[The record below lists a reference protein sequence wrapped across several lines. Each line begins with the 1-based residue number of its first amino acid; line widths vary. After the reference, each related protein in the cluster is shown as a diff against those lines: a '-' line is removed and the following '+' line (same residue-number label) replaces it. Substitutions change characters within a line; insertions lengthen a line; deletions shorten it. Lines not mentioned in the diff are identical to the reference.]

1 MPFYHWEGLDRQ
13 GRQVKGVLQA
23 DNTDQL
29 KESLFIQG
37 IALLDYRQ
45 STQSS
50 NSRWSLLQ
58 PTIGPCHLAD
68 FWEQLALLL
77 SNGVEL
83 VKALEIVARITTHK
97 RLRSAIQNVTHAIEQ
112 GQSFYEALSA
122 YPKIFVP
129 VVVTLIEAGE
139 RTGKLGKIIE
149 HVKSYYKQQYMM
161 RQQFKRAAMAP
172 LITLGV
178 ALMLVWAI
186 VIFIVPQ
193 FTSLYQSLGSQL
205 PKSTKFLIG
214 FSRACRSW
222 YGLII
227 LLVMIGILWCCVQLC
242 KIASVKKFFGQIG
255 LYIPIISSIM
265 IYHNMVIFIQTLS
278 IFVSSG
284 LTLTLA
290 LEQVEHTV
298 GSEVFKDDI
307 KKIMYEIMAGKS
319 LSAAMA
325 AIDSQFL
332 PEQFVALVHVGESSG
347 TLPDVLVK
355 SESYYQEL
363 LLSRLSIVTTLFSPL
378 LMIVVGVIIAFIMV
392 MLYMPIF
399 NLGNL
404 IKF

>member
-1 MPFYHWEGLDRQ
+1 MPFYHWEGIDHQ
-13 GRQVKGVLQA
+13 GKQVKGVLQA
-23 DNTDQL
+23 DDPDQL
-29 KESLFIQG
+29 KELLFMQG
-37 IALLDYRQ
+37 VALLDYRQ
-45 STQSS
+45 LTQSS
-50 NSRWSLLQ
+50 NSRWSVLQ
-58 PTIGPCHLAD
+58 PTIGPCQLAD

-77 SNGVEL
+77 GNGVEL
-83 VKALEIVARITTHK
+83 VKALEIVARVTTHK

-112 GQSFYEALSA
+112 GQSFYEALGA
-122 YPKIFVP
+122 YPKIFAP

-139 RTGKLGKIIE
+139 RSGKLGKILE

-161 RQQFKRAAMAP
+161 GQQLKRASLAP

-178 ALMLVWAI
+178 ALALVWAI

-193 FTSLYQSLGSQL
+193 FASLYQSLGSQL

-227 LLVMIGILWCCVQLC
+227 LFVMTGILWGCVQLC
-242 KIASVKKFFGQIG
+242 KTASVKKFFGKIG
-255 LYIPIISSIM
+255 LYIPIISPIM
-265 IYHNMVIFIQTLS
+265 IYHNIVIFIQTLS
-278 IFVSSG
+278 IFISSG

-290 LEQVEHTV
+290 LEQSAHTV
-298 GSEVFKDDI
+298 GSEIFKDDI
-307 KKIMYEIMAGKS
+307 KKIMHEIMAGKS

-325 AIDSQFL
+325 AVDSQFL
-332 PEQFVALVHVGESSG
+332 PEQFVALVHVGENSG
-347 TLPDVLVK
+347 TLPDVLAK
-355 SESYYQEL
+355 TEAHYQEL
-363 LLSRLSIVTTLFSPL
+363 LSSRLDIVTTLFSPL
-378 LMIVVGVIIAFIMV
+378 MMIVVGLIIALIMI